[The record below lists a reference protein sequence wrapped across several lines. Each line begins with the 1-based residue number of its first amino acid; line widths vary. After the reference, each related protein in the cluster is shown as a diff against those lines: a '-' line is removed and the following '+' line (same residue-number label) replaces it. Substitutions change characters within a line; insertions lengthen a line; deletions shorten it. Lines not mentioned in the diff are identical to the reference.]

1 MSASELLMNEEQRQ
15 KKLALLNI
23 LDTAPEKEF
32 DDITLLAAQICQTP
46 ISHISFIGSN
56 HLFYKATVG
65 FDTVVAA
72 RDTSFCTQLLLQN
85 EVMEVVDTL
94 LDPRFKN
101 NVHVKGPAN
110 IRYYVGFPLKI
121 DGYTI
126 GALCVLDKVPRKLT
140 IEQHFG
146 MQVLSNQTVKLLE
159 LRLKNYEIEHRI
171 QDSLQQQDNLQT
183 LLLSQS
189 KILGY
194 VAHDVRNPLSSLR
207 SIIDLN
213 YLQVLSEEE
222 VKHVMDILKK
232 QLDATLDTLNNVIE
246 WGQAQLYRQ
255 APHIRPVDLHK
266 VVTRKLKN
274 FEVSTKSKGNKL
286 QHNVEAGCQVIA
298 DEYMLRFILRNL
310 LTNANKFTS
319 NGTITISAINN
330 NDIVQIKVVDNG
342 IGMSD
347 EIFKKLFDPHNR
359 VTNPGTEN
367 EKGSGMG
374 LLLVREFIEKLG
386 SKLEVKTKQGL
397 GTEFSFSLAI
407 AK

>member
-15 KKLALLNI
+15 NKLSLLNI

-56 HLFYKATVG
+56 HLFYKAQVG
-65 FDTVVAA
+65 FDTDVAA
-72 RDTSFCTQLLLQN
+72 RDTSFCTKLLLQN
-85 EVMEVVDTL
+85 EALEVVDAL

-101 NVHVKGPAN
+101 NEYVKGPAN
-110 IRYYVGFPLKI
+110 IRYYAGFPLKI
-121 DGYTI
+121 DGYII
-126 GALCVLDKVPRKLT
+126 GALCVLDKVARKLT
-140 IEQHFG
+140 SEQYFA
-146 MQVLSNQTVKLLE
+146 MQVLSNQVVKLLE
-159 LRLKNYEIEHRI
+159 LRLKNNEVEQRI
-171 QDSLQQQDNLQT
+171 QDSLQQQDHLQT

-222 VKHVMDILKK
+222 VKNVMGLLKK
-232 QLDATLDTLNNVIE
+232 QLDATLDTLTNVIE
-246 WGQAQLYRQ
+246 WGQAQLDRQ
-255 APHIRPVDLHK
+255 VPHIRPVDLYK

-274 FEVSTKSKGNKL
+274 FEVTTQSKGNTL

-330 NDIVQIKVVDNG
+330 NDIVQIKIVDSG
-342 IGMSD
+342 TGMSD
-347 EIFKKLFDPHNR
+347 EIFRKLFDPHNR

-386 SKLEVKTKQGL
+386 SKLEVKTKQGV